1 MKKLFILFAFLFAV
15 STFAA
20 TFTFPGWKCTD
31 VAKID
36 AAIAA
41 APNAWTKASLKCIK
55 QYIQTPPATFED
67 VVKVSETFAKD
78 VPERHRLSIPK
89 QYARCARRD
98 LIKAAFIWSKANPS
112 NYDIHFY
119 LTDDNVLNLSAV
131 EVYKGIYNNLM
142 TYNYHVSV
150 VKRAINKMV
159 DVSINASVTT
169 GKEDFQR
176 LNRKYSKNLL
186 KDKATWK
193 PIVALIRT
201 TLDTF

>member
-41 APNAWTKASLKCIK
+41 APNAWTNASLKCIK
-55 QYIQTPPATFED
+55 QYIQAPPATFEE
-67 VVKVSETFAKD
+67 VVKVSESFAKD

-89 QYARCARRD
+89 QYARCARKD
-98 LIKAAFIWSKANPS
+98 LLKAAFVWAKANPS
-112 NYDIHFY
+112 SYDIHFY
-119 LTDDNVLNLSAV
+119 LTDAAELGLSDNDI
-131 EVYKGIYNNLM
+131 YKGIYSNLM
-142 TYNYHVSV
+142 EYKYHVSV
-150 VKRAINKMV
+150 VKRAIHKLV
-159 DVSINASVTT
+159 DVSVTANVTT
-169 GKEDFQR
+169 GKTDFQK
-176 LNRKYSKNLL
+176 LNRKYSKNLQN
-186 KDKATWK
+186 DKTTWE
-193 PIVALIRT
+193 PVVAMIRT

>member
-20 TFTFPGWKCTD
+20 YTFPGWKCTD

-55 QYIQTPPATFED
+55 QNIQTPPATFEE
-67 VVKVSETFAKD
+67 VVKVSEAFAKD

-89 QYARCARRD
+89 QYARCARKD

-119 LTDDNVLNLSAV
+119 LTDDDVLGLSDA
-131 EVYKGIYNNLM
+131 EVYKGIFSNLM

-150 VKRAINKMV
+150 VKRAINKLV
-159 DVSINASVTT
+159 DVSINANVTT
-169 GKEDFQR
+169 GKEDLQR

-186 KDKATWK
+186 KDKATWE

>member
-20 TFTFPGWKCTD
+20 YTFPGWKCVD
-31 VAKID
+31 IAQID

-67 VVKVSETFAKD
+67 VVKVSEAFAKD

-119 LTDDNVLNLSAV
+119 LTDDDVLGLSDA
-131 EVYKGIYNNLM
+131 EVYKGIFSNLM

-150 VKRAINKMV
+150 VKRAINKLV
-159 DVSINASVTT
+159 DVSINANVTT

-201 TLDTF
+201 TLDTY